1 MIQPQ
6 VRLLSLLN
14 KIMAEIKLYN
24 NGKIEAVSF
33 DEKDDYFGF
42 SNTGAVVASE
52 FIETDASLKTAN
64 NVLFAKEFIE
74 V

>member
-14 KIMAEIKLYN
+14 KIMVEIKLYN
-24 NGKIEAVSF
+24 NGKIETISF
-33 DEKDDYFGF
+33 DEKDDYYGF
-42 SNTGAVVASE
+42 SKLEAVVTS
-52 FIETDASLKTAN
+52 K
-64 NVLFAKEFIE
+64 FAKEFIE